1 MRFGVTIKWERGGG
15 LKVFGRQWYQEK
27 YHLDR
32 MTFRDLIR
40 AYISYPSIQ
49 MYGVFLVCS
58 VIIAM
63 VIYPMYPA
71 TPFQLVSSIIG
82 TLLAYPF
89 VEYAVHRFILH
100 GRYLYRSPWTAALW
114 KRIHYDHHQDPN
126 DLRVL
131 FGAVSTTL
139 PTIVVATF
147 PIGMGMAGWAGVPL
161 SFATGLA
168 CFMVYELCHC
178 MQHLRVNPKNKFL
191 RRIKRHHLL
200 HHFHNEQGN
209 FGITSLF
216 CDRLFGSEY
225 SSAEKVPLSQTVSN
239 LGYQGE
245 ERLQYPWVA
254 QLSEQK
260 E

>member
-1 MRFGVTIKWERGGG
+1 MLTK
-15 LKVFGRQWYQEK
+15 QWYRAK

-32 MTFRDLIR
+32 MVFRDLMW
-40 AYISYPSIQ
+40 AYVSYPSIQ
-49 MYGVFLVCS
+49 
-58 VIIAM
+58 
-63 VIYPMYPA
+63 IYA
-71 TPFQLVSSIIG
+71 ILLVSSIILAVVVVPKFPVSPLRLIGCVLG

-126 DLRVL
+126 DLGVL
-131 FGAVSTTL
+131 FGSVSTTL

-147 PIGMGMAGWAGVPL
+147 PIGMSLAGWAGVPL

-178 MQHLRVNPKNKFL
+178 MQHLRVNPKSKFL
-191 RRIKRHHLL
+191 RKIKRHHLL

-209 FGITSLF
+209 FGITSLI
-216 CDRLFGSEY
+216 CDRLFGSLY
-225 SSAEKVPLSQTVSN
+225 FSAENIPVSPTVSN
-239 LGYQGE
+239 LGYRDD
-245 ERLQYPWVA
+245 ERVQYPWVA
-254 QLSEQK
+254 ELSQHK
-260 E
+260 P

>member
-1 MRFGVTIKWERGGG
+1 M
-15 LKVFGRQWYQEK
+15 LNQQWYQEK

-32 MTFRDLIR
+32 MTFRDLVL
-40 AYISYPSIQ
+40 AYVSYPSIQ
-49 MYGVFLVCS
+49 VYAILLAGSILAA
-58 VIIAM
+58 IL
-63 VIYPMYPA
+63 IYPYFPV
-71 TPFQLVSSIIG
+71 PFLQIMGSIVG

-89 VEYAVHRFILH
+89 VEYAVHRFLLH
-100 GRYLYRSPWTAALW
+100 GRFLYRSPWTAALW

-147 PIGMGMAGWAGVPL
+147 PIGMSIAGWAGVLL

-178 MQHLRVNPKNKFL
+178 MQHLRVNPKNRFL

-209 FGITSLF
+209 FGITSLL
-216 CDRLFGSEY
+216 CDHIFGSVY
-225 SSAEKVPLSQTVSN
+225 SSAEKIPVSQTVSN
-239 LGYQGE
+239 LGYQDE
-245 ERLQYPWVA
+245 ERVQYPWVA

>member
-1 MRFGVTIKWERGGG
+1 MLTK
-15 LKVFGRQWYQEK
+15 QWYRAK

-32 MTFRDLIR
+32 MVFRDLIW
-40 AYISYPSIQ
+40 AYVSYPSIQ
-49 MYGVFLVCS
+49 
-58 VIIAM
+58 
-63 VIYPMYPA
+63 IYA
-71 TPFQLVSSIIG
+71 ILLVSSIILAVIVVPKVPVSPLRLFGCVLG

-126 DLRVL
+126 DLGVL
-131 FGAVSTTL
+131 FGSVSTTL

-147 PIGMGMAGWAGVPL
+147 PIGMSLAGWAGVPL

-191 RRIKRHHLL
+191 RKIKRHHLL

-209 FGITSLF
+209 FGITSLL
-216 CDRLFGSEY
+216 CDRLFGSLY
-225 SSAEKVPLSQTVSN
+225 SSSENIPVSPTVSN
-239 LGYQGE
+239 LGYRDD
-245 ERLQYPWVA
+245 ERVQYPWVA
-254 QLSEQK
+254 ELSQQK
-260 E
+260 P